1 MEYMQ
6 MTLNDWLD
14 IKQKLKQEL
23 LGVKQSFV
31 RIGYM
36 LRKVEEQ
43 KGYEQDGYKSIAE
56 FANKELGLHPSTTT
70 RLMQINREFSIDG
83 YSERLKP
90 EYLELNKGQL
100 EAMLKLPDSDRQMI
114 QPETPREDIRELN
127 RFNKAEPAAGV
138 ADDIHELVEKF
149 YKDNPEILNAVFSE
163 PEFTEENIKQ
173 FAEIVNPGGNRSYKK
188 GLFFLMMY
196 ENRVAVK
203 KFGENPRNL
212 TWWDFYKI
220 TTEIFAD
227 AAAGQKTWKNYFGGE
242 DEETDRE
249 NAGTGADG
257 ENSAEK
263 ECGAEEGTMEDPGT
277 DDESGTGEAEN
288 DSEREE
294 TGQQRPGIH
303 ETGSNHE
310 PEEVQSQKEE
320 IAPAQKSAE
329 SLEKAA
335 SSDAKKEAENEENS
349 EVEED
354 EKEEPEIET
363 AEKTEFEAMNQPE
376 IMDKPF
382 GSRKDYLDTLTE
394 YGAAQ
399 YLAAEFKHHALSPT
413 VLESPKKLEEWLLQ
427 EVDEKG
433 REIEEEE

>member
-1 MEYMQ
+1 MEYVQ
-6 MTLNDWLD
+6 MTLNDWLE

-23 LGVKQSFV
+23 QGVKQSFV

-43 KGYEQDGYKSIAE
+43 RGYEQDGYKSIAE

-138 ADDIHELVEKF
+138 ADDLRELVEKF
-149 YKDNPEILNAVFSE
+149 YKDNPEILNTVFSGA
-163 PEFTEENIKQ
+163 EFTEENIKQ

-227 AAAGQKTWKNYFGGE
+227 AAAEQKTWQNYFGGE
-242 DEETDRE
+242 DEETDGK
-249 NAGTGADG
+249 NAGAGANG

-263 ECGAEEGTMEDPGT
+263 ERRAEEGTMEDHGT
-277 DDESGTGEAEN
+277 DTESGTGEAEN

-294 TGQQRPGIH
+294 TGQQRPGIP
-303 ETGSNHE
+303 ETGSDHE
-310 PEEVQSQKEE
+310 PEEAQDQKEE

-329 SLEKAA
+329 SLEKVA
-335 SSDAKKEAENEENS
+335 SADAEKEVENEEKP
-349 EVEED
+349 EDEED
-354 EKEEPEIET
+354 KKEESDIET

-399 YLAAEFKHHALSPT
+399 YLATEFKNHALNSAI
-413 VLESPKKLEEWLLQ
+413 LESPKKLEEWLLQ

-433 REIEEEE
+433 REIEEE